1 MILYNVTVSIDHD
14 VAEEWLQWMKSTHIP
29 DVMAT
34 GLFIENKIARIL
46 AEEEGG
52 KAYSIQYLLRS
63 MDEYERYQEEHAPR
77 LQAEHSQRYAGKF
90 AAFRTLLHV
99 IHQQDG
105 AA

>member
-1 MILYNVTVSIDHD
+1 MILYNITISIDPDVHD
-14 VAEEWLQWMKSTHIP
+14 EWLQWMKETHIP

-63 MDEYERYQEEHAPR
+63 MDDYETYQQEHAPR
-77 LQAEHSQRYAGKF
+77 LQADHSERYDGKF
-90 AAFRTLLHV
+90 GAFRTLLHV
-99 IHQQDG
+99 IHRTDG
-105 AA
+105 QG